1 MINEELLL
9 QFGAEILKVK
19 KNELIF
25 EVGKFP
31 SFYYQI
37 KEGKVKMNNF
47 TEDGKEFIQNIFVE
61 GQSFGEPPLFIDEPY
76 PANAIAV
83 TKGKVVQIN
92 KTAFYEMLQQH
103 PEVSLAL
110 NKSLAR
116 RLYYKSIMAPE
127 LSSQRPEKRLMKLL
141 NYLKEREK
149 IKGTEFVVDL
159 SRQQLADLTGLRV
172 ETVIRSIKKLE
183 QKEKLQIREGKIVLD
198 FTSSL

>member
-1 MINEELLL
+1 MISEELLL
-9 QFGAEILKVK
+9 QFGAEIRKVK

-25 EVGKFP
+25 EMGHFP
-31 SFYYQI
+31 GFYYQI
-37 KEGKVKMNNF
+37 VEGKVKMNNF

-83 TKGKVVQIN
+83 TKGKVLEIS
-92 KTAFYEMLQQH
+92 KTLFYEMLHQH
-103 PEVSLAL
+103 PEVSLEL

-127 LSSQRPEKRLMKLL
+127 ISSQSPEKRIWTLL
-141 NYLKEREK
+141 TYLKKREGV
-149 IKGTEFVVDL
+149 KGTEFLVDL

-172 ETVIRSIKKLE
+172 ETVIRTIKQLE
-183 QKEKLQIREGKIVLD
+183 KKEKLKIREGKIVLD
-198 FTSSL
+198 F

>member
-1 MINEELLL
+1 MISEELLL
-9 QFGAEILKVK
+9 QFGAEIRKVK

-25 EVGKFP
+25 EMGHFP
-31 SFYYQI
+31 GFYYQI
-37 KEGKVKMNNF
+37 VEGKVKMNNF

-83 TKGKVVQIN
+83 TKGKVLEIS
-92 KTAFYEMLQQH
+92 KTLFYEMLHQH
-103 PEVSLAL
+103 PEVSLEL

-127 LSSQRPEKRLMKLL
+127 ISSQSPEKRIWTLL
-141 NYLKEREK
+141 TYLKKREGV
-149 IKGTEFVVDL
+149 KGREFLVDL

-172 ETVIRSIKKLE
+172 ETVIRTIKQLE
-183 QKEKLQIREGKIVLD
+183 KKEKLKIRDGKIVLD
-198 FTSSL
+198 F

>member
-1 MINEELLL
+1 MISEELLL
-9 QFGAEILKVK
+9 QFGAEIRKVK

-25 EVGKFP
+25 EMGHFP
-31 SFYYQI
+31 GFYYQI
-37 KEGKVKMNNF
+37 VEGKVKMNNF

-83 TKGKVVQIN
+83 TKGKILEIS
-92 KTAFYEMLQQH
+92 KTLFYEMLHQH
-103 PEVSLAL
+103 PEVSLEL

-127 LSSQRPEKRLMKLL
+127 ISSQSPEKRIWTLL
-141 NYLKEREK
+141 TYLKKREGV
-149 IKGTEFVVDL
+149 KGTEFLVDL

-172 ETVIRSIKKLE
+172 ETVIRTIKQLE
-183 QKEKLQIREGKIVLD
+183 KKEKLKIRDGKIVLD
-198 FTSSL
+198 F

>member
-1 MINEELLL
+1 MISEELLL
-9 QFGAEILKVK
+9 QFGAEIRKVK

-25 EVGKFP
+25 EMGHFP
-31 SFYYQI
+31 GFYYQI
-37 KEGKVKMNNF
+37 VEGKVKMNNF

-83 TKGKVVQIN
+83 TKGKILEIS
-92 KTAFYEMLQQH
+92 KTLFYEMLHQH
-103 PEVSLAL
+103 PEVSLEL

-127 LSSQRPEKRLMKLL
+127 ISSQSPEKRIWTLL
-141 NYLKEREK
+141 TYLKKREGV
-149 IKGTEFVVDL
+149 KGTEFLVDL

-172 ETVIRSIKKLE
+172 ETVIRTIKQLE
-183 QKEKLQIREGKIVLD
+183 KKEKLKIREGKIVLD
-198 FTSSL
+198 F

>member
-9 QFGAEILKVK
+9 QFGAEIRKVK

-25 EVGKFP
+25 EVGHYP

-76 PANAIAV
+76 PANAVAV
-83 TKGKVVQIN
+83 TKGKIVQIN
-92 KTAFYEMLQQH
+92 KTAFYEMLYQQ

-127 LSSQRPEKRLMKLL
+127 LSSQKPEKRLMKLL

-149 IKGTEFVVDL
+149 EKETEFVVDL

-183 QKEKLQIREGKIVLD
+183 QKEKLQIRDGKIVLD
-198 FTSSL
+198 FSS

>member
-1 MINEELLL
+1 MISEELLL
-9 QFGAEILKVK
+9 QFGAEIRKVK

-25 EVGKFP
+25 EMGHFP
-31 SFYYQI
+31 GFYYQI
-37 KEGKVKMNNF
+37 VEGKVKMNNF

-83 TKGKVVQIN
+83 TKGKILEIS
-92 KTAFYEMLQQH
+92 KTYFYEMLHQH
-103 PEVSLAL
+103 PEVSLEL

-127 LSSQRPEKRLMKLL
+127 ISSQSPEKRIWTLL
-141 NYLKEREK
+141 TYLKKREGV
-149 IKGTEFVVDL
+149 KGTEFLVDL

-172 ETVIRSIKKLE
+172 ETVIRTIKQLE
-183 QKEKLQIREGKIVLD
+183 KKEKLKIREGKIVLD
-198 FTSSL
+198 F